1 MNFELEIDFT
11 TAQVKSLLA
20 AGQRVTI
27 VKSVAGGGSTTVA
40 WLAFSPFNSNDV
52 TWTESYYIYST
63 TSSLTAGTMLKQASE
78 TDDPAILGHW
88 YALSGNV
95 FADEGSQSIYAG
107 QYAAINE
114 NGQNNLSFGLSQ
126 DALVN
131 GADVLAPICA
141 IPVLNTNVATFVP
154 SQNLSVYMSNTIN
167 NGVVVSSVSS
177 TATTVSLT
185 TQHNKGTL
193 TYDSTN
199 NQFSVIYSSV

>member
-1 MNFELEIDFT
+1 
-11 TAQVKSLLA
+11 
-20 AGQRVTI
+20 
-27 VKSVAGGGSTTVA
+27 
-40 WLAFSPFNSNDV
+40 
-52 TWTESYYIYST
+52 
-63 TSSLTAGTMLKQASE
+63 
-78 TDDPAILGHW
+78 
-88 YALSGNV
+88 V

-199 NQFSVIYSSV
+199 NQFSVVYSSV